1 MQNNLVSIITPSY
14 NSKNF
19 IKETI
24 DSVLAQTYPNWEM
37 IIVDDK
43 SNDES
48 VTYIENLIKNE
59 TRIKLLPLNENVGAA
74 MARNK
79 ALAIAKGKYI
89 AFLDSDDVWFAQ
101 KLEEQLTFMQTHNYA
116 FTFASYIPF
125 SEDGTVEYKKIS
137 VPSVLDY
144 AGYCKNTIIG
154 CLTVVIDKDIVGD
167 FRMPNIRSSHD
178 MALWLL
184 IMKRG
189 FKAYGLNEVLG
200 KYRLVSTSNT
210 SKKYKAAKEVWDV
223 YRKVEK
229 LSLFKST
236 WYFINYVYNALKK
249 RKQ

>member
-1 MQNNLVSIITPSY
+1 MQNTLVSIITPSY
-14 NSKNF
+14 NSVKF
-19 IKETI
+19 IKDTI
-24 DSVLAQTYPNWEM
+24 DSVLVQTYTNWEM

-43 SNDES
+43 SKDNS
-48 VTYIENLIKNE
+48 VDYINNLIKVDS
-59 TRIKLLPLNENVGAA
+59 RIKLIALDKNIGAA

-79 ALAIAKGKYI
+79 ALEVANGRYI
-89 AFLDSDDVWFAQ
+89 AFLDSDDVWTSQ
-101 KLEEQLTFMQTHNYA
+101 KLEKQLEFMNKNNYA
-116 FTFASYIPF
+116 FTFSNYIPF
-125 SEDGTVEYKKIS
+125 SEDGKEEYKTIV
-137 VPSVLDY
+137 VPNELNYSQ
-144 AGYCKNTIIG
+144 YCKNTIIG
-154 CLTVVIDKDIVGD
+154 CLTVVIDKEKVGS
-167 FRMPNIRSSHD
+167 FKMPNIRSSHD

-229 LSLFKST
+229 LSLTKSA
-236 WYFINYVYNALKK
+236 WYFINYIFNALKK